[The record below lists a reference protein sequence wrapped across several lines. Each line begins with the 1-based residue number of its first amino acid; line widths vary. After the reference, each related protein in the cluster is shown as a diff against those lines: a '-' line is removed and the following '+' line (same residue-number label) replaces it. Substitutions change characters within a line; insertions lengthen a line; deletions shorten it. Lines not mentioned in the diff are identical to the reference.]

1 MRGNNSRS
9 GPILAWPMRFITEIS
24 PVKYVLPFILI
35 HLVSLQVASQV
46 VYQNQIYD
54 ESFKSVQVF
63 PEGNPI
69 GYPIIGLNS
78 GEALEFH
85 FDEMTTDLNMYSYV
99 VHHCNH
105 LWQMSDLDAS
115 EYIQG
120 FPSQTITNYEASFNT
135 TVDFVHHRFT
145 FPNDMVKP
153 RYSGNYLIT
162 VFAGNDAADQEQW
175 KINYRV
181 VVYESAVS
189 LTGNATASNV
199 IAERYKSQD
208 VNFNIHYENFTFL
221 DPTRD
226 LHVTLL
232 QNMDWSTA
240 ITNLKPVY
248 IKSADLVYQFN
259 MGENMFK
266 AGAEYRNF
274 EMKSIQYASIETES
288 ITQESDGYHAWLR
301 PDLPT
306 GGKSYSTQPDINGK
320 FLIRNDLADDS
331 HLEADYVWVHFLLE
345 MPYMEESDVFVE
357 GWFNQFEK
365 TKLACTY
372 DEERKAY
379 TCKALLKQGYYNYRF
394 FTQDKFYS
402 LHDVSRTEGNYSQ
415 TENDYM
421 IIAYMYDRTLDCERV
436 IALHLENSVR

>member
-1 MRGNNSRS
+1 MNYGTIFARH
-9 GPILAWPMRFITEIS
+9 ARFISEIS
-24 PVKYVLPFILI
+24 AVKNFLILI
-35 HLVSLQVASQV
+35 FYTLLWLPSTSQV
-46 VYQNQIYD
+46 IYENKVYDPN
-54 ESFKSVQVF
+54 FKSVQVF

-69 GYPIIGLNS
+69 GYPIVALNS

-85 FDEMTTDLNMYSYV
+85 FDEMTSDLNNYSYV
-99 VHHCNH
+99 VNHCNH

-120 FPSQTITNYEASFNT
+120 FPSQNITEYDASFNT
-135 TVDFVHHRFT
+135 TIDFVHHRFT
-145 FPNDMVKP
+145 FPNDMVVP

-162 VFAGNDAADQEQW
+162 VFAGNDATDDEQW

-181 VVYESAVS
+181 VIYESAVS
-189 LTGNATASNV
+189 LTGHATASSV
-199 IAERYKSQD
+199 IAERYKNQD
-208 VNFNIHYENFTFL
+208 VNFNIHYENFTFM

-226 LHVTLL
+226 LHITLL

-240 ITNLKPVY
+240 ITNLKPVF
-248 IKSADLVYQFN
+248 IKNTDLVYQFN

-266 AGAEYRNF
+266 SGAEYRNF
-274 EMKSIQYASIETES
+274 EMKSIQYASIETEKIS
-288 ITQESDGYHAWLR
+288 QESDGYHAWLR

-345 MPYMEESDVFVE
+345 MPEMEESDMYVE

-365 TKLACTY
+365 TKLLCTY
-372 DEERKAY
+372 DQELKGY
-379 TCKALLKQGYYNYRF
+379 TCKSLMKQGYYNYRYYS
-394 FTQDKFYS
+394 QDKFYS

-415 TENDYM
+415 TENDYVL
-421 IIAYMYDRTLDCERV
+421 IAYMYDRSQDCDRV
-436 IALHLENSVR
+436 IALQIENSVR